1 MCLLY
6 FEKDISAA
14 HRVGENQRI
23 MKYKGTGTGNYCHY
37 DSVEFN
43 NVNKETEPRTTS
55 QKYIYVF
62 LNHD

>member
-1 MCLLY
+1 
-6 FEKDISAA
+6 
-14 HRVGENQRI
+14 